1 MILQGARS
9 HPEWFSHQSNSFEDT
24 PMIRNALSL
33 AALSIL
39 LLTAAGQPGWAAS
52 FDCAKAETAD
62 EKGFA

>member
-1 MILQGARS
+1 
-9 HPEWFSHQSNSFEDT
+9 
-24 PMIRNALSL
+24 MIRNALSL

-52 FDCAKAETAD
+52 FDCAKAETAH